1 MSIRIVSDSSSDL
14 LELEGVDYRTVPLKI
29 MFGGREYID
38 EIGTDCEEMVL
49 ALQEHTGPSTTS
61 CPNVHEWLEA
71 FEGADEIFGITISS
85 GLSASFESAE
95 MARRQF
101 IEAHPG
107 AKVHIFDSK
116 ATGPVERLIIEKLRE
131 GIMAGDAY
139 DDILT
144 RTIEYQKSIRIL
156 YALESLNNLA
166 NNGRVNAHVAHIAG
180 VLNIRAI
187 GHASDEGTVELLH
200 NCRGEKR
207 TLKTL
212 VNEMVKRGCIGGT
225 VHIDHC
231 LNLPAASALKDAILK
246 QIPEAD
252 VQIHPCTALCS
263 YYADKGG
270 LIIGYEVDEGI

>member
-1 MSIRIVSDSSSDL
+1 MVIVGAFHHILYLDSNAIGEIASGGNIHEHQNRIGLVIRPA
-14 LELEGVDYRTVPLKI
+14 RTRRSRL
-29 MFGGREYID
+29 REYID

-61 CPNVHEWLEA
+61 CPNVHEWIEA

-131 GIMAGDAY
+131 GIIAGDAY

-166 NNGRVNAHVAHIAG
+166 NNGRVNAHVARIAG

-207 TLKTL
+207 TY
-212 VNEMVKRGCIGGT
+212 V
-225 VHIDHC
+225 
-231 LNLPAASALKDAILK
+231 A
-246 QIPEAD
+246 
-252 VQIHPCTALCS
+252 
-263 YYADKGG
+263 
-270 LIIGYEVDEGI
+270 

>member
-61 CPNVHEWLEA
+61 CPNVYEWLEA

-131 GIMAGDAY
+131 GIIAGDAY

-166 NNGRVNAHVAHIAG
+166 NNGRVNAHVARIAG